1 MLLTHLM
8 KPEHF
13 IFSDKLIHRLSR
25 HIVLWIA
32 FSIYFFLVNFFPLN
46 EDDLYDMKTYTDAL
60 DKMIYIP
67 VSIFSVYTSI
77 YILVPVLLLKGKH
90 LIFFA
95 VFLLLCLFNIA
106 CAYLLTIAL
115 TLINGQQLHSQAYI
129 FQSLIYGLGMGAA
142 ASGFA
147 IIIKLFKIHYQEQ
160 QQIERLQQQIIN
172 TELQMIKTNFHPH
185 FLSDALANISDLIR
199 NHSTQSPSVIL
210 KLSELLSYILYEN
223 EGEQIALDHEMLMV
237 EEYLNLE
244 KIFYG
249 NRIVINLK
257 QEGDLGNRL
266 IAPLILLGLVQN
278 CCEQFLISLQQKLN
292 IDIAVISGE
301 NQLLFRLNCNGYY
314 ENVHGAPYQNP
325 GLKQALRR
333 IQIIY
338 PGQHKLEIHS
348 VNGIFSMTLLLEQES
363 LNRRS
368 IMQPHKTALYEPA

>member
-1 MLLTHLM
+1 M
-8 KPEHF
+8 
-13 IFSDKLIHRLSR
+13 
-25 HIVLWIA
+25 LWIA
-32 FSIYFFLVNFFPLN
+32 FSIYFFLVNFFPLK
-46 EDDLYDMKTYTDAL
+46 EDDLYDIKSYTDAL

-67 VSIFSVYTSI
+67 VSVFSVYISI
-77 YILVPVLLLKGKH
+77 YILVPAFLLKGKH
-90 LIFFA
+90 VIFFA
-95 VFLLLCLFNIA
+95 AFLLLCLFNIA

-115 TLINGQQLHSQAYI
+115 TLIKGQQFHSQAYI

-147 IIIKLFKIHYQEQ
+147 IIIKLFKIHYLEQ
-160 QQIERLQQQIIN
+160 QQNEKLQQQIIN

-223 EGEQIALDHEMLMV
+223 EGEEIALDHEMLMV

-257 QEGDLGNRL
+257 QEGDTGNRF

-301 NQLLFRLNCNGYY
+301 KQLMFRLNCNGYY

-338 PGQHKLEIHS
+338 PGCHKLEIHS
-348 VNGIFSMTLLLEQES
+348 VNGIFSMILLLEQES
-363 LNRRS
+363 LNGRS
-368 IMQPHKTALYEPA
+368 IMQSDKTAFYEPA